1 MPMKVYN
8 DITEIYGNTPLVRIN
23 RIMDGAVATV
33 YAKLEFYNPTST
45 VKDRLGIAMVDAA
58 EKSGALKPGG
68 TIVEATSGNTGIA
81 LAMVGAA
88 RGYKTIL
95 TMPDS
100 MSKERS
106 ALLKAFGAQ
115 LILTPAKEGMRG
127 AVAKA
132 EELGATG
139 AVLVRQ
145 FENEAGPE
153 IHRKTTGTEIWRDLD
168 GKVDAIVAGIGT
180 GGTITGVGQF
190 LREKNPDIKIFA
202 VEPAASPI
210 LNGGAPGGHPIQ
222 GIGPNFIPTV
232 LDTNIYNEVLDASA
246 EDAVKYARRAASEEG
261 ILAGISSGAALW
273 ATSEIAKRPEFLGK
287 TIVVIIPSFGERYL
301 STILYQDL
309 MDV

>member
-1 MPMKVYN
+1 MKVYN

-23 RIMDGAVATV
+23 RIMDGAAATV

-45 VKDRLGIAMVDAA
+45 VKDRLAIAMVDAA

-100 MSKERS
+100 MSKERRT
-106 ALLKAFGAQ
+106 LLKAFGAE
-115 LILTPAKEGMRG
+115 LVLTPAKDGMRG
-127 AVAKA
+127 AVAKS
-132 EELGATG
+132 EELGAIG

-180 GGTITGVGQF
+180 GGTITGVGQY

-202 VEPAASPI
+202 VEPFASPI
-210 LNGGAPGGHPIQ
+210 LNGGEPGGHPIQ
-222 GIGPNFIPTV
+222 GIGPNFIPKV
-232 LDTNIYNEVLDASA
+232 LDTKIYNEVLDVTAD
-246 EDAVKYARRAASEEG
+246 DAVNYARRAASEEG

-273 ATSEIAKRPEFLGK
+273 ATSEIAKRPEFAGK

-309 MDV
+309 MDA

>member
-1 MPMKVYN
+1 MKVYN

-23 RIMDGAVATV
+23 RIMDGAAATV

-45 VKDRLGIAMVDAA
+45 VKDRLAIAMVDAA

-100 MSKERS
+100 MSKERRT
-106 ALLKAFGAQ
+106 LLKAFGAE
-115 LILTPAKEGMRG
+115 LVLTPAKDGMRG
-127 AVAKA
+127 AVAKS
-132 EELGATG
+132 EELGANG

-180 GGTITGVGQF
+180 GGTITGVGQY

-202 VEPAASPI
+202 VEPFASPI
-210 LNGGAPGGHPIQ
+210 LNGGEPGGHPIQ
-222 GIGPNFIPTV
+222 GIGPNFIPQV
-232 LDTNIYNEVLDASA
+232 LDTKIYNEVLDVTAD
-246 EDAVKYARRAASEEG
+246 DAVKFARRAASEEG

-273 ATSEIAKRPEFLGK
+273 ATSEIAKRPEFAGK

-309 MDV
+309 MDA